1 MRHGR
6 SLRWRSSCAILLV
19 VSSLAGCGGGGDPY
33 QRGGVSGTVSLDGS
47 PVPFGEIYFKGP
59 VDDKD
64 QTPQSMLSIR
74 DGKFESVDGNHPGVG
89 QNTVRVTIYAD
100 DPAVA
105 EESGADVKTKG
116 YWEGQAEVG
125 GDAPL
130 SFDIKTAELQK
141 I

>member
-19 VSSLAGCGGGGDPY
+19 VGSITGCGGGGDPFE
-33 QRGGVSGTVSLDGS
+33 RGGVSGTVTLDDS

-64 QTPQSMLSIR
+64 QTPQSFLSIR
-74 DGKFESVDGNHPGVG
+74 DGKFASVDGNHPGVG
-89 QNTVRVTIYAD
+89 SNSVRVTIYTD

-105 EESGADVKTKG
+105 EEAGAEVKTKG
-116 YWEGQAEVG
+116 YWEGKAEVG
-125 GDAPL
+125 AGEPL
-130 SFDIKTAELQK
+130 TFDIKTAELQRL
-141 I
+141 